1 MKKSF
6 SLIEVLI
13 AVSILSIV
21 MTAILQMRENNIQF
35 LQNLTTSNKNSEYIC
50 ISTLYENNTTAFN
63 TNVYLDKIVDF
74 KDDDIRKELKEQKVF
89 VKSEL
94 EKSIDLS
101 NDELVVSVEIY
112 KQTHKIQD
120 KMNKVFYTFKLIY

>member
-50 ISTLYENNTTAFN
+50 ISTLYENNTTVFN